1 MKKPLRIHSK
11 MIRKRNKKYAS
22 LFFNFESQNPS
33 QNEPKSIQNHLKIN
47 KRPQAAS
54 KRLPKRLHGVKTSPD
69 PSPKTAPTRLKTPPR
84 PPKTTP
90 RLPQDH
96 PKTLQDSPK
105 KQNVGKH
112 SFLMMSHTKCSFL
125 LFWGPST
132 IISKHPKPFYHRF
145 QRRCET
151 KTNENVLQS
160 EARSL

>member
-1 MKKPLRIHSK
+1 MEKDLRRQCTRYTKIMIFILFLQCFWAVRCPRTCVNVETRALPKCLHFHMKKPLKIHLK
-11 MIRKRNKKYAS
+11 MIRKRNNKYAS

-96 PKTLQDSPK
+96 PKTLQDSLK

-112 SFLMMSHTKCSFL
+112 KF
-125 LFWGPST
+125 
-132 IISKHPKPFYHRF
+132 
-145 QRRCET
+145 
-151 KTNENVLQS
+151 
-160 EARSL
+160 